1 MKRYYNG
8 CNYNDFSAKTCS
20 KRVLKSMKKKLAQS
34 LFYCQFLV
42 KKNDWVIH
50 ENLWETSKMF
60 NITLKYFSNFNNKPP
75 ASWVAHIDV
84 ITNNNEYRCYNK

>member
-1 MKRYYNG
+1 
-8 CNYNDFSAKTCS
+8 
-20 KRVLKSMKKKLAQS
+20 MKKKLAQS

-60 NITLKYFSNFNNKPP
+60 NITLKYFSTFNNKPP
-75 ASWVAHIDV
+75 AS
-84 ITNNNEYRCYNK
+84 